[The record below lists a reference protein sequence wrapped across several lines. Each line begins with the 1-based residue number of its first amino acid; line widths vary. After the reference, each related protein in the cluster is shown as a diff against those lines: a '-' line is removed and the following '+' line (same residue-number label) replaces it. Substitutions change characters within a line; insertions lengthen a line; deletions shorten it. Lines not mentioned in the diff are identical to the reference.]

1 MAASCSDCPNENG
14 PSGCDGD
21 CMWGNSTV
29 TGEQCILKGKLRS
42 NALKFLSKRIK
53 SPYPNLY
60 LFEFCI

>member
-53 SPYPNLY
+53 T
-60 LFEFCI
+60 